1 MAVRTVPALR
11 RRAADVQFVHG
22 IGLLLV
28 STALVVNSGS
38 HFAYVAAD
46 FIVIMSAQQAVF
58 RVRHLLTVFALA
70 FTFQLACSALRGDFW
85 EPMNLAAIG
94 IFGCGYLL
102 AAIPAIR
109 RIQLQDREI
118 RLRLE
123 AQRVK
128 AALVRLVCFDAF
140 TGLQNRTAL
149 QQCLQEFIE
158 AARATGEP
166 FAVLFIDL
174 DRFKEINDT
183 LGHGIGDQVLRAVS
197 RRCEKIVEPRGV
209 LARWGGDEFI
219 ALVRGPATVV
229 DDVVERLLAAIA
241 EPARID
247 EYELRITGS
256 IGIASF
262 PEHGDDPG
270 ELVRKA
276 DSAMYKAKQ
285 DIGVVMPC
293 SRRSSLPPPS
303 GAARF
308 SCSFAKHSR
317 KIASSC
323 IISRSSTRRRGGL
336 YVPRRS
342 FAGSS
347 ATERFGSPV
356 TSSRSPRRAASSVNW
371 VGTSCAWRACKR
383 PTGNGTASTWPSA

>member
-1 MAVRTVPALR
+1 MYGCFAAVLFPLFHFILQAMPGVRAHSDSLLLRLCASACSISAMMAVRTVPALR

-219 ALVRGPATVV
+219 ALVRG
-229 DDVVERLLAAIA
+229 R
-241 EPARID
+241 
-247 EYELRITGS
+247 
-256 IGIASF
+256 
-262 PEHGDDPG
+262 
-270 ELVRKA
+270 
-276 DSAMYKAKQ
+276 
-285 DIGVVMPC
+285 
-293 SRRSSLPPPS
+293 RRSSTTSSS
-303 GAARF
+303 G
-308 SCSFAKHSR
+308 SW
-317 KIASSC
+317 
-323 IISRSSTRRRGGL
+323 
-336 YVPRRS
+336 RRS
-342 FAGSS
+342 RNRLGSTNMS
-347 ATERFGSPV
+347 YG
-356 TSSRSPRRAASSVNW
+356 
-371 VGTSCAWRACKR
+371 
-383 PTGNGTASTWPSA
+383 